1 LGLSSRAGTF
11 RQWLD
16 KHARELGIYESA
28 WPIYSYS
35 GYLTDTSY
43 TSNVQIFVIRVMSL
57 PVTDQPAMPPMKQIL
72 SLSKQLGPLLQSARK
87 SAGLTQAEL
96 AQRLGMSQSRISAM
110 ELDPGTINV
119 EQLLALLAA
128 LNHEVLVQPK
138 QGVGE
143 RRDSSTPDW

>member
-1 LGLSSRAGTF
+1 M
-11 RQWLD
+11 Q
-16 KHARELGIYESA
+16 
-28 WPIYSYS
+28 
-35 GYLTDTSY
+35 
-43 TSNVQIFVIRVMSL
+43 
-57 PVTDQPAMPPMKQIL
+57 QIL

-143 RRDSSTPDW
+143 RRGSSTSDW

>member
-1 LGLSSRAGTF
+1 
-11 RQWLD
+11 
-16 KHARELGIYESA
+16 
-28 WPIYSYS
+28 
-35 GYLTDTSY
+35 
-43 TSNVQIFVIRVMSL
+43 MSL

>member
-1 LGLSSRAGTF
+1 
-11 RQWLD
+11 
-16 KHARELGIYESA
+16 
-28 WPIYSYS
+28 
-35 GYLTDTSY
+35 
-43 TSNVQIFVIRVMSL
+43 
-57 PVTDQPAMPPMKQIL
+57 MKQIL

-87 SAGLTQAEL
+87 SAGLSQAEL

-143 RRDSSTPDW
+143 ERGSSTPDW